1 MRTALITGGAK
12 GIGRGVALA
21 LAARGHQ
28 VAICYRQSAEAA
40 ADTVAAIE
48 AAGGR
53 GLAIAADVSDPAAA
67 ESLVSQVWEQLGA
80 PDILVHAAG
89 PYHRADVL
97 DETPAGW
104 REMMGGNLDS
114 FFYCARLCAPAMAEQ
129 RWGRI
134 VAFPMA
140 KAAEVRA
147 LPGVA
152 AHYVA
157 KVGVLALARTL
168 ARRLAAV
175 GVTVNCVSPGYIDSG
190 SSTSEELLAAVPT
203 IPAGALGKVNDVVS
217 AVMYFLSDE
226 ASYVTGANL
235 VVAGGWG
242 L

>member
-21 LAARGHQ
+21 LAARGHN
-28 VAICYRQSAEAA
+28 VAICYRRSAEAA
-40 ADTVAAIE
+40 AETVAAIE

-53 GLAIAADVSDPAAA
+53 GLAVAADVSEPAAA
-67 ESLVSQVWEQLGA
+67 EALVSQVWDRFGA

-114 FFYCARLCAPAMAEQ
+114 FFYCSRLCAPAMAER

-134 VAFPMA
+134 VAFSMA

-157 KVGVLALARTL
+157 KVGVLALARAL
-168 ARRLAAV
+168 ARGLASA
-175 GVTVNCVSPGYIDSG
+175 GVSVNCVSPGYIDSG
-190 SSTSEELLAAVPT
+190 SSSSAELLAAVPT
-203 IPAGALGKVNDVVS
+203 IPAGALGKVDDVVS
-217 AVMYFLSDE
+217 AVMYFVSDE

>member
-12 GIGRGVALA
+12 GIGRGVALE
-21 LAARGHQ
+21 LAARGDN
-28 VAICYRQSAEAA
+28 VAICYRRSAA
-40 ADTVAAIE
+40 AAAETVAAIE
-48 AAGGR
+48 AVGGR
-53 GLAIAADVSDPAAA
+53 GLAIAADVADAAAA
-67 ESLVSQVWEQLGA
+67 EALVSQVWEQFGA

-114 FFYCARLCAPAMAEQ
+114 FFYCSRLCAPAMAER

-134 VAFPMA
+134 VAFSMA

-157 KVGVLALARTL
+157 KVGVLALARAL
-168 ARRLAAV
+168 ARGLASA

-190 SSTSEELLAAVPT
+190 SSSSAELLAAVPT
-203 IPAGALGKVNDVVS
+203 IPAGALGKVDDVVS
-217 AVMYFLSDE
+217 AVMYFVSDE